1 MKSAIVKPLLKKSS
15 LDPELFKNYRP
26 VSNLSFISK
35 LVEKAAAIRFR
46 EYLTSNKLN
55 EVFQSAYKANHSTET
70 ALLRVKN
77 DILTAVDH
85 GKAVMLILLDL
96 SAAFD
101 TIDHDTLLNLMKN
114 RLGISGSALDWV
126 RSYLSYRTQVVSIS
140 EARSEVVCLIFG
152 VPQGSVL
159 GPMLFTLYILPIGD
173 IARKNNV
180 NFHGCADDTQLYV
193 TFKSTNSEET
203 KLSIDRAGMHT

>member
-1 MKSAIVKPLLKKSS
+1 M
-15 LDPELFKNYRP
+15 
-26 VSNLSFISK
+26 
-35 LVEKAAAIRFR
+35 
-46 EYLTSNKLN
+46 
-55 EVFQSAYKANHSTET
+55 
-70 ALLRVKN
+70 KN

-101 TIDHDTLLNLMKN
+101 TIDHDTLLNLMKT

-180 NFHGCADDTQLYV
+180 DFHGYADDTQLYV

-203 KLSIDRAGMHT
+203 KLSIDRAEACIHSIRVWMKHHKLKLNDDKTEVVIIASPHQQRLTGMHSIPRITIGDTRVCPSPSARNLGCNA